1 MNLQEDCEEDSS
13 MSQLDT
19 SNTVSDNT
27 VSETKPDEK
36 KCGKP
41 GKMKR
46 KSLSPMGMTEV
57 LSGAAESIDKLVSAV
72 TSRKSNEGTNTSHI
86 MEPNND
92 DWLFCK
98 RLYNKL
104 INVQNGPQKE
114 YFKLNV
120 DTEVLKMTFGSSLSR
135 QPFPAFSNVYSTG
148 GYSPVQGTSNPVQ
161 NWGPYA
167 QPRSCM
173 NSEYAFNSNP
183 VQNWGAYAQPL
194 SCVNSES
201 SFSASTDMSQS
212 SYAIINDQASSKSS
226 AVSAVH
232 HPPTTSETGAE
243 PVNYNCT
250 ETEESRSYWS
260 L

>member
-1 MNLQEDCEEDSS
+1 VNFQEGCEEDSS
-13 MSQLDT
+13 LSQLDT

-27 VSETKPDEK
+27 VSDTKPYDK

-46 KSLSPMGMTEV
+46 KSLSPIGMTEV

-72 TSRKSNEGTNTSHI
+72 TSRKTTEGTNTGHF

-104 INVQNGPQKE
+104 INVQDGPQKE

-120 DTEVLKMTFGSSLSR
+120 DTEVLKMTFGCSLSK

-161 NWGPYA
+161 NWGAYA
-167 QPRSCM
+167 QPR
-173 NSEYAFNSNP
+173 
-183 VQNWGAYAQPL
+183 

-201 SFSASTDMSQS
+201 SFNSSTDVSQS

-232 HPPTTSETGAE
+232 HPPTTSEIGAE
-243 PVNYNCT
+243 PLNYNCT
-250 ETEESRSYWS
+250 ETEESGSYWS